1 VLDSKKRQRLLA
13 RAQHLDLDGEDTRA
27 PEQAVAD
34 ALKPLVW
41 ATFVSS
47 TCLFVLASLSPRY
60 MSGFGSELLAG
71 FPATLHLVLGLVAL
85 LGARR
90 VCMVF
95 ACATSGLLLFATGG
109 AFGEFERLFAPG
121 RGVVLYPL
129 FCFAIGACHLAIGHG
144 AWKRLHADVA
154 RAEAREAA
162 RNEL

>member
-13 RAQHLDLDGEDTRA
+13 RAQHLDLEGADTRTPDEA
-27 PEQAVAD
+27 SAD
-34 ALKPLVW
+34 ALKPLVR

-47 TCLFVLASLSPRY
+47 VCLFVLAALSTRY
-60 MSGFGSELLAG
+60 SSGFGAWMLAG
-71 FPATLHLVLGLVAL
+71 VPATLQLVFGALTL

-90 VCMVF
+90 VCMVL
-95 ACATSGLLLFATGG
+95 ACATSGMLLFATAG
-109 AFGEFERLFAPG
+109 AFGEIERLFAPG

-129 FCFAIGACHLAIGHG
+129 FCFAIAVCHLAIGHG

-162 RNEL
+162 RGEL